1 MPTLISDGVVR
12 RAKHILGSGLT
23 ALALTTALSAAQAQT
38 QYPQKSITMIV
49 PFAPGGP
56 TDIVARVLGEALSQS
71 LGQQIIVENRPG
83 AAGNI
88 GMAAAARAKP
98 DGYTLLLASTAIAV
112 NTALFANL
120 PYDPFKDFAPI
131 AALVGAPNVLVVR
144 SDSGI
149 KTLKD
154 LIDRAKA
161 KPGEMNYSSPGAGTK
176 SHLTAEQL
184 KLRTGIDIVHVP
196 YPGAGPSVQAVLGGT
211 AQVGSVALAPAEP
224 LIKSG
229 RLTAL
234 AVTGKERWF
243 SLPDVP
249 TMIESGLPNF
259 VSDTFQALFAPA
271 GTPPDIVARL
281 AKESLEALKQP
292 KVRELMQ
299 KAGFEVIAGGP
310 EQLAARVAQE
320 VPSTKELVAKI
331 GIKPE

>member
-1 MPTLISDGVVR
+1 MPSSMIRGAFRRMERILI
-12 RAKHILGSGLT
+12 GSLI
-23 ALALTTALSAAQAQT
+23 ALAAAAAPAHAQAQA
-38 QYPQKSITMIV
+38 YPQKTITMIV
-49 PFAPGGP
+49 PFSPGGP

-120 PYDPFKDFAPI
+120 PYDPFKDFVPI
-131 AALVGAPNVLVVR
+131 AELVGAPNVLVVR
-144 SDSGI
+144 ADAGI
-149 KTLKD
+149 KTLAE
-154 LIDRAKA
+154 LIERAKA
-161 KPGEMNYSSPGAGTK
+161 KPGELNYSSPGAGTK

-196 YPGAGPSVQAVLGGT
+196 YPGAGPAVHAVLGGT

-234 AVTGKERWF
+234 AVTGRERWF
-243 SLPDVP
+243 SLPEVP

-281 AKESLEALKQP
+281 AKESLSALQQP

-299 KAGFEVIAGGP
+299 KAGFEIIAGGP
-310 EQLAARVAQE
+310 EQLATRVAEE